1 MIRRAFLGILFAT
14 LGCAGAFAQRDIDIQ
29 IEGRGQRLNVPV
41 YRVAITSDDQSL
53 LADAKRAF
61 GLHGSYIV
69 STPANAQFTF
79 SFTKAG
85 ATAVKVAIRGGTLF
99 EQICTGESMTAALM
113 KACDVAVNRT
123 LGKPGFFAGKIVFS
137 YSRNG
142 GKNTDICMSDMVF
155 KHVRMLTNDKSDS
168 LLPHFSPDGRKVMYT
183 GYYRSGF
190 MDLFQIDLAANSRKP
205 FASYKGSNT
214 GGDFS
219 PDGKKVAMILTATGN
234 AEIWTANANGTGFRR
249 LTKTPAT
256 ESTASF
262 SPDGS
267 KILFA
272 ADNRG
277 SPQIYTMPAN
287 GGRPSV
293 VRTNI
298 SRYCS
303 EPAWN
308 PKDPNKI
315 VFTLAQGR
323 GFQVA
328 VYDFSKRVSEVVS
341 AGESTSTPRW
351 LNDGRHI
358 ICAKARGKNRQLYI
372 IDTETKRQAPLHTAS
387 FGSAKEP
394 DFVYKPR

>member
-155 KHVRMLTNDKSDS
+155 KRVRMLTNDKSDS

-262 SPDGS
+262 SPTARKS
-267 KILFA
+267 SSPPTTA
-272 ADNRG
+272 ARRKSTQCPQTGGVRAWCAQTSAATVPNPRG
-277 SPQIYTMPAN
+277 IRKTPIKSC
-287 GGRPSV
+287 
-293 VRTNI
+293 
-298 SRYCS
+298 SR
-303 EPAWN
+303 WR
-308 PKDPNKI
+308 
-315 VFTLAQGR
+315 QGR

-394 DFVYKPR
+394 DFVYNPR